1 MVLLFLILKVSVRFF
16 PLIFLTVLESGIC
29 LAPYDTA
36 VSPNHPSKKSKRIT
50 AIPGGSTLC

>member
-16 PLIFLTVLESGIC
+16 PLIFLAVLESGIC